1 MYDLFSFLMP
11 LALSL
16 LILELPFEA
25 ETAWER
31 LQLITK
37 EIHENGTSVQ
47 PLCVNH
53 GMRLIGTLPRAIG
66 NPFFENLMYF
76 LCFSIEFLVV
86 WVRFR
91 FLRFPS
97 PQRDWSWWTPLSMM
111 SCFQFLPRVRFTL
124 LLPLLLIIIMY
135 VLQTF
140 LDLLCR
146 WV

>member
-1 MYDLFSFLMP
+1 MP

-76 LCFSIEFLVV
+76 YNHSLDIFFL
-86 WVRFR
+86 
-91 FLRFPS
+91 
-97 PQRDWSWWTPLSMM
+97 
-111 SCFQFLPRVRFTL
+111 
-124 LLPLLLIIIMY
+124 
-135 VLQTF
+135 
-140 LDLLCR
+140 
-146 WV
+146 